1 MAKTHD
7 ARVCPPRREK
17 SMTSEHRRQRGPKVV
32 NLALQGGGAHGA
44 YTWGVLDGL
53 LEDGR
58 IVIEGISATSAGA
71 MNAAA
76 LAQGLTE
83 GGAAGARAALEAF
96 WRSVSRV
103 AGVSPLQPTWLDRWL
118 GNWNMDHSVA
128 HFAFDLLTRT
138 FSPNQFN
145 PLDLNPLRDLLVE
158 TIDFERLRCCAPVS
172 LFVSATNV
180 RTGKIKVFTTGEISA
195 DVLMASA
202 CVPFLHR
209 TVEVAGEHYWD
220 GGYMANPAIFPLI
233 YECPARD
240 IVIVR
245 VNPIR
250 RHDLPRTAREI
261 LNRVNE
267 ISFNSSLLREL
278 RAIGFITR
286 LIDDGVVQEGSLKR
300 VLVHNIDAEEYL
312 AGLGY
317 SSKLNPAWDFLIH
330 LRDIGRES
338 ARRWLGANFGR
349 LGVESSLD
357 LEREFLDQPLPL
369 PQPACALAAHAAG
382 RAAARRPG
390 SAFRP
395 PA

>member
-1 MAKTHD
+1 
-7 ARVCPPRREK
+7 
-17 SMTSEHRRQRGPKVV
+17 MTRSHHRTGRGPKVI

-44 YTWGVLDGL
+44 YTWGVLDRL
-53 LEDGR
+53 LEDER

-76 LAQGLTE
+76 LAQGFTD
-83 GGAAGARAALEAF
+83 GGAEGARTALEAF
-96 WRSVSRV
+96 WRSVSRT
-103 AGVSPLQPTWLDRWL
+103 ASLSPLQPTWLDRWF
-118 GNWNMDHSVA
+118 GNWNMDYSPA
-128 HFAFDLLTRT
+128 YLAFDLLTRT

-158 TIDFERLRCCAPVS
+158 TIDFERLRCCTAVK

-180 RTGKIKVFTTGEISA
+180 RTGRIKAFKTEEISA

-202 CVPFLHR
+202 CLPFLHR
-209 TVEVAGEHYWD
+209 TVEIDGEPYWD
-220 GGYMANPAIFPLI
+220 GGYMGNPAIFPLI
-233 YECPARD
+233 YDCATPD
-240 IVIVR
+240 VVIVR

-250 RHDLPRTAREI
+250 RDDLPRTAREI

-267 ISFNSSLLREL
+267 ISFNSSLIREL

-286 LIDDGVVQEGSLKR
+286 LIDQGLVDDGALKR
-300 VLVHNIDAEEYL
+300 VYVHGIDAEDYM

-317 SSKLNPAWDFLIH
+317 SSKLNPSWDFLVH

-338 ARRWLGANFGR
+338 ARRWLDANFDR

-357 LEREFLDQPLPL
+357 IDSEFPGESSPLSQRTQQRERREVLHQGA
-369 PQPACALAAHAAG
+369 PQARPDPGHHLG
-382 RAAARRPG
+382 AAA
-390 SAFRP
+390 
-395 PA
+395 